1 MKHRQQQKLHPRH
14 THPHTLH
21 SKEGRLKAMVTPT
34 RAVHDSANSKREPVL
49 FQVVGLEERRRKGY
63 EGGDGRRE
71 ARKGK
76 QGKREN
82 QYTLKHIDTHSTQTH
97 TDTHSTQTH
106 TDTTCLA
113 RS

>member
-76 QGKREN
+76 QGKRHIPETH
-82 QYTLKHIDTHSTQTH
+82 QRHARPTPETHQAHTRATSHMYTS
-97 TDTHSTQTH
+97 
-106 TDTTCLA
+106 
-113 RS
+113 R